1 MRYVYVAGGGTD
13 VAMDQ
18 AITRQTQF
26 ALYSLFNGLKQKDF
40 GLHTLE
46 GVTCDIREF
55 AGRFVA
61 PAGGKIVTD
70 SGGYSFIKGDIAPSK
85 LLMLID
91 CYTVYIESEID
102 KYDYVFSL
110 DIPFSL
116 KYESFNTSDNIFN
129 ANKKSII
136 ETKILLE
143 KYEELRDKFYFVWHF
158 KMSEQFTIWKHLYK
172 TLEMDKFVRNHAI
185 GGMVGI
191 KKATHIQFTPFT
203 GMSFYILS
211 RHLQG
216 NFAEN
221 DLRIHF
227 LGVYAPSD
235 RFHIAF
241 LEKLFQSYLS
251 GVADVVTSYDSI
263 NPIHTVRMNADV
275 PLYTI
280 SGGKFMKY
288 SSLLDAPEEVLRSV
302 AVDDEHVQMILLEMD
317 RRRNG
322 IRLENSAA
330 FSPLNVYSNL
340 QLDKFFD
347 MIIDK
352 YDLTDEVD
360 KATSPTNLNGRLTR
374 IFDDIEKKYPK
385 SFSLHMMRTIFL
397 TLERTW
403 YWHKWFVNKR
413 DEATLDLYMDQTIR
427 DIGFPAHL
435 L

>member
-136 ETKILLE
+136 ETRILLE

-211 RHLQG
+211 RHL
-216 NFAEN
+216 
-221 DLRIHF
+221 
-227 LGVYAPSD
+227 
-235 RFHIAF
+235 
-241 LEKLFQSYLS
+241 
-251 GVADVVTSYDSI
+251 
-263 NPIHTVRMNADV
+263 
-275 PLYTI
+275 
-280 SGGKFMKY
+280 
-288 SSLLDAPEEVLRSV
+288 
-302 AVDDEHVQMILLEMD
+302 
-317 RRRNG
+317 
-322 IRLENSAA
+322 
-330 FSPLNVYSNL
+330 
-340 QLDKFFD
+340 
-347 MIIDK
+347 
-352 YDLTDEVD
+352 
-360 KATSPTNLNGRLTR
+360 
-374 IFDDIEKKYPK
+374 
-385 SFSLHMMRTIFL
+385 
-397 TLERTW
+397 
-403 YWHKWFVNKR
+403 
-413 DEATLDLYMDQTIR
+413 
-427 DIGFPAHL
+427 
-435 L
+435 

>member
-26 ALYSLFNGLKQKDF
+26 ALYSLINGLKQQDF

-46 GVTCDIREF
+46 GVVCDIREF
-55 AGRFVA
+55 SARFVA
-61 PAGGKIVTD
+61 PVGGKIVTD
-70 SGGYSFIKGDIAPSK
+70 SGGYSFIKGDISPSK
-85 LLMLID
+85 LDTLID
-91 CYTVYIESEID
+91 CYSVYLESERGEF
-102 KYDYVFSL
+102 DYAFSL

-116 KYESFNTSDNIFN
+116 KYRLFNTTANILHVN
-129 ANKKSII
+129 EKSMV
-136 ETKILLE
+136 ETRWLLE
-143 KYEELRDKFYFVWHF
+143 KYEELQKKFYFVWHF
-158 KMSEQFTIWKHLYK
+158 KMSEQFAIWKYLYK
-172 TLEMDKFVRNHAI
+172 TLEMDRFVHNHAI
-185 GGMVGI
+185 GGMVGLKEATGI
-191 KKATHIQFTPFT
+191 KFTPFT
-203 GMSFYILS
+203 GMSFYILN

-216 NFAEN
+216 CFPED

-227 LGVYAPSD
+227 LGVYSPSD

-241 LEKLFQSYLS
+241 LEKLFQGYLS
-251 GVADVVTSYDSI
+251 GVADVLTSYDSI

-275 PLYTI
+275 PLYTT
-280 SGGKFMKY
+280 SGGEFKKY

-302 AVDDEHVQMILLEMD
+302 AVDDTHVQMILSEMD

-340 QLDKFFD
+340 QLDKFFS
-347 MIIDK
+347 MVIDQ
-352 YDLTDEVD
+352 YNLTGELG
-360 KATSPTNLNGRLTR
+360 KATSPTNLKGRLTR
-374 IFDDIEKKYPK
+374 IFDDIEKKYPRA
-385 SFSLHMMRTIFL
+385 FSPYMRKTILL

-403 YWHKWFVNKR
+403 FWHRWFIGKR
-413 DEATLDLYMDQTIR
+413 DEATLDSYMDQTIR
-427 DIGFPAHL
+427 DIGFPARL

>member
-1 MRYVYVAGGGTD
+1 M
-13 VAMDQ
+13 
-18 AITRQTQF
+18 
-26 ALYSLFNGLKQKDF
+26 
-40 GLHTLE
+40 
-46 GVTCDIREF
+46 
-55 AGRFVA
+55 
-61 PAGGKIVTD
+61 
-70 SGGYSFIKGDIAPSK
+70 
-85 LLMLID
+85 
-91 CYTVYIESEID
+91 
-102 KYDYVFSL
+102 
-110 DIPFSL
+110 
-116 KYESFNTSDNIFN
+116 
-129 ANKKSII
+129 
-136 ETKILLE
+136 
-143 KYEELRDKFYFVWHF
+143 
-158 KMSEQFTIWKHLYK
+158 
-172 TLEMDKFVRNHAI
+172 
-185 GGMVGI
+185 
-191 KKATHIQFTPFT
+191 
-203 GMSFYILS
+203 
-211 RHLQG
+211 
-216 NFAEN
+216 
-221 DLRIHF
+221 
-227 LGVYAPSD
+227 YAPSD

-360 KATSPTNLNGRLTR
+360 KATSPTNLNGRLAR
-374 IFDDIEKKYPK
+374 IFDDIDKNYPK
-385 SFSLHMMRTIFL
+385 AFSPYMKKTIFL

-403 YWHKWFVNKR
+403 YWHKWFTDKR
-413 DEATLDLYMDQTIR
+413 DEATLDLYMDQIIS

-435 L
+435 S